1 MNTNSREWVKTINQY
16 CNTVIIL
23 ILKYASLKINIMA
36 DYSAYMNS

>member
-1 MNTNSREWVKTINQY
+1 MNTNSREWVKTINQFR
-16 CNTVIIL
+16 NTVIIL